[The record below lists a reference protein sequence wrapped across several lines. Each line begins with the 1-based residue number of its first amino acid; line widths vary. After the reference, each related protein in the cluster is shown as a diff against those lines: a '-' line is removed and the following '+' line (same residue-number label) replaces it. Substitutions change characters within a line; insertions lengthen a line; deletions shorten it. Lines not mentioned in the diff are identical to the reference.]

1 MGVESDEAGGG
12 LAGWRRFDEVV
23 GVHVC
28 RSDGKRSSRCDR
40 SVEQN
45 CFVLVSLRED

>member
-1 MGVESDEAGGG
+1 MAGG

-28 RSDGKRSSRCDR
+28 RATAKDQADAIE

-45 CFVLVSLRED
+45 CFELVF